1 MINVGDVNSK
11 KERMLA
17 LLKVRGPS
25 LPIQLAR
32 DIGTEMLFANA
43 FLSELFNDKKL
54 KMSNMK
60 VGSSSLYYLSGQENL
75 LENFINY
82 LNIREREAFL
92 VLKKEGVL
100 EDAKLEPVVRVALR
114 AIKDFAVAINVNV
127 DGEPELFWRYY
138 LLSED
143 DFRARTQEVVY
154 GKKIE
159 KKVENKKEEKAEGK
173 IEEKLEK
180 AVEDEI
186 RKDVVGEVKIENP
199 VKNVRA
205 KRKAGQADTKF
216 ADFVKEYLA
225 AKEVEVLQDL
235 LIKKKD
241 YSARVRLDTLFG
253 KQEYYLVAKDKKKI
267 GEEDLL
273 VALQKAQALK
283 MPALV
288 IAKGGLDKEAE
299 ESIKEWKN
307 LVKFEKI
314 K

>member
-25 LPIQLAR
+25 LPIQLAI

-92 VLKKEGVL
+92 FLKKEGVL

-154 GKKIE
+154 G
-159 KKVENKKEEKAEGK
+159 
-173 IEEKLEK
+173 
-180 AVEDEI
+180 
-186 RKDVVGEVKIENP
+186 
-199 VKNVRA
+199 
-205 KRKAGQADTKF
+205 
-216 ADFVKEYLA
+216 
-225 AKEVEVLQDL
+225 
-235 LIKKKD
+235 
-241 YSARVRLDTLFG
+241 
-253 KQEYYLVAKDKKKI
+253 
-267 GEEDLL
+267 
-273 VALQKAQALK
+273 
-283 MPALV
+283 
-288 IAKGGLDKEAE
+288 
-299 ESIKEWKN
+299 
-307 LVKFEKI
+307 
-314 K
+314 